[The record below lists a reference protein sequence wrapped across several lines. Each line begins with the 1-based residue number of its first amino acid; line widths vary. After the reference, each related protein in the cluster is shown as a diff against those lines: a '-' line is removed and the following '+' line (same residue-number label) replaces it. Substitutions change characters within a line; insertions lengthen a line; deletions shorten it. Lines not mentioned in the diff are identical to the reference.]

1 MRHQWQKVAGRASHP
16 SGNVPRPMSVRSG
29 GRAIPPGGP
38 HALALLGDS
47 AAGQQA
53 NPRFAIRAQVKT
65 TNGRMSRKRQE
76 VLYPLGGKVLCKQL
90 RRGRWHKRMV
100 SESGIRKWLL
110 VVKTI
115 IVPHAGAVKSV
126 DGCK

>member
-1 MRHQWQKVAGRASHP
+1 
-16 SGNVPRPMSVRSG
+16 
-29 GRAIPPGGP
+29 
-38 HALALLGDS
+38 
-47 AAGQQA
+47 
-53 NPRFAIRAQVKT
+53 
-65 TNGRMSRKRQE
+65 MSRKRQE

-126 DGCK
+126 DGCE